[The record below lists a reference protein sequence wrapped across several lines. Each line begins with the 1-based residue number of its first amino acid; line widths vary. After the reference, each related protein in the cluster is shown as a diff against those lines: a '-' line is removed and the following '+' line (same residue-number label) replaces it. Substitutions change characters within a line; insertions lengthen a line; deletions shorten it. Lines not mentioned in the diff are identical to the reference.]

1 MVEGRA
7 MSDTGSA
14 LHWIVRSALTF
25 RVLVVTLAL
34 GVMVLGIVSVPKSQ
48 LELMPEFGPPT
59 VQIQTE
65 ALGLSAAEVE
75 QLVTVPME
83 ADLLNGV
90 AFLDQIRSESVPGL
104 SSIELVFDPGTD
116 IMEARQ
122 VVAERLTQAHALP
135 NVSKPPAMLQPTS
148 STSRVMMIGLSSEEL
163 SLTELS
169 VLARWKIRPFLLGV
183 PGVANIAIW
192 GQREQQLQVLVDP
205 ERLRENGVTLTQIV
219 QTAGNA
225 LWVSP
230 LSFVEASTPG
240 TGGFIDTPNQRL
252 TVQHISPIVAPGDLA
267 QVTIEDTEGRRLR
280 LGDVASIVQ
289 DHQPLIGDA
298 LVDDNPGLMLVVERF
313 PGASTPEVTE
323 GVESALQELMP
334 GLPGVTVDPTIYR
347 PASTIEAALEDL
359 GLILLVGLVLLVLLV
374 SLAFREW
381 RAALV
386 SILTIPLSLVSAGLV
401 LYLRDVT
408 INVMV
413 LAGLVLA
420 VAVIV
425 DDSIVDVDRIR
436 ERLRGHRERGESTA
450 ATVVG
455 ASLEMRRPLLVATAA
470 LLVAAAPVLLFPGL
484 LGEFSRPLVLSY
496 GLAVVA
502 SAAVALTVTPALAM
516 LLLAGAPER
525 RDPRFI
531 QSLRHGYSSGLSRF
545 MQLPGRALGAIMVAG
560 VAVAALVALPQLGDR
575 ELVPADL
582 EPEVMITW
590 DGPPGTSL
598 TEMSRITAQATA
610 ELRSVPGVNDVS
622 AHVGRAITSD
632 QVVGVSSAE
641 MWVSFDPDA
650 DYHATRDQLS
660 EVVNGYPGL
669 FHETESYPE
678 AQLRDA
684 RAGTDDDLVVRVYG
698 QDLEILQNRAA
709 EVQSLLAD
717 VEGVVHPRVDID
729 PVEPVIEVRVDLAAA
744 EQNGVKPGDV
754 RRAAATLLSGVE
766 VGSLFEE
773 QKVFEVVVWGTEEV
787 RHSLNSVDDLLIDA
801 PNGGHVRLGD
811 VADVS
816 ITSAPNVINRDSVS
830 RRVDVV
836 ADVDGRDLDAVV
848 GDVEA
853 AVQRVDFPVE
863 YHADVLGQE
872 TFNAG
877 DGNMPAIAIAALA
890 VFFLI
895 LQAAFG
901 SWLLAALIT
910 VTLPLALV
918 GGGLAALAYGG
929 RLTLVT
935 AAALLAVLA
944 FTVRHTLVLV
954 GRCRRDDDSPP
965 EQGGTAAGV
974 VDGSRERIVPILA
987 SAIATGLLMLA
998 IAVLGDSTGLGVIR
1012 PAAVVILG
1020 GLVSATLYT
1029 LFLVPALCLRFGF
1042 PKADDLNL
1050 NTDPSDGRDGS
1061 DILRRR

>member
-1 MVEGRA
+1 
-7 MSDTGSA
+7 MSDTGTA

-34 GVMVLGIVSVPKSQ
+34 GVMVLGVVLLPKSQ
-48 LELMPEFGPPT
+48 LEMMPEFEPPT

-75 QLVTVPME
+75 QLITVPME
-83 ADLLNGV
+83 ADLLNGI
-90 AFLDQIRSESVPGL
+90 AFLDQIRSESIPGL

-135 NVSKPPAMLQPTS
+135 NVSRPPAMLQPTS
-148 STSRVMMIGLSSEEL
+148 STSRVMMVGLSSEEL
-163 SLTELS
+163 SLIELS
-169 VLARWKIRPFLLGV
+169 VLARWKIRPFLLSV

-192 GQREQQLQVLVDP
+192 GQREQQVQVRVDP
-205 ERLRENGVTLTQIV
+205 ERLRENGVSLTQIV
-219 QTAGNA
+219 QTAANA

-252 TVQHISPIVAPGDLA
+252 TVQHISPIVSPRDLA

-280 LGDVASIVQ
+280 LGDVASVVQ

-323 GVESALQELMP
+323 GVESALDELMP
-334 GLPGVTVDPTIYR
+334 GLPGVTVDPTVYR
-347 PASTIEAALEDL
+347 PASTIETALEDL
-359 GLILLVGLVLLVLLV
+359 GLIFLIGLVLLVLLV
-374 SLAFREW
+374 GLAFREW

-386 SILTIPLSLVSAGLV
+386 SIVTIPLSLVAAGLV

-436 ERLRGHRERGESTA
+436 ERLRGRRERGESTA

-455 ASLEMRRPLLVATAA
+455 ASLEMRRPVLVATAA
-470 LLVAAAPVLLFPGL
+470 LLVAATPVLLFPGL

-496 GLAVVA
+496 GLAVLA
-502 SAAVALTVTPALAM
+502 SAAVALTVTPALAL

-531 QSLRHGYSSGLSRF
+531 QSLRHRYSNGLSRF
-545 MQLPGRALGAIMVAG
+545 MQLPGRVLGAVMVAG
-560 VAVAALVALPQLGDR
+560 FAVAALVALPQLGDR
-575 ELVPADL
+575 ELLPADL
-582 EPEVMITW
+582 EPEVMIEW

-598 TEMSRITAQATA
+598 TEMSRITAQATT
-610 ELRSVPGVNDVS
+610 ELRSVPGVNDVT

-641 MWVSFDPDA
+641 MWVSFDPEA
-650 DYHATRDQLS
+650 DYDATLDQLS

-669 FHETESYPE
+669 FHEIGSYPE

-684 RAGTDDDLVVRVYG
+684 RTGAGDDLVVRVYG
-698 QDLEILQNRAA
+698 QDLEVLQDRAA

-717 VEGVVHPRVDID
+717 VEGVVHSRVDID

-744 EQNGVKPGDV
+744 EQKGVKPGDV

-766 VGSLFEE
+766 VGSLFQE

-787 RHSLNSVDDLLIDA
+787 RHSLNSVDDLLIDT

-811 VADVS
+811 VADVR

-836 ADVDGRDLDAVV
+836 ADVDGRDLDDVV

-863 YHADVLGQE
+863 YHADVLEQE

-910 VTLPLALV
+910 VTLPLALA

-954 GRCRRDDDSPP
+954 DRCRRDDDSSP
-965 EQGGTAAGV
+965 EQGGAAAGV
-974 VDGSRERIVPILA
+974 LDGSRERIVPILA

-998 IAVLGDSTGLGVIR
+998 IAVLGDSTGLGAIR

-1029 LFLVPALCLRFGF
+1029 LFLVPALCLRFGP
-1042 PKADDLNL
+1042 PKAGDLNL